1 MNTSVQQCED
11 VQQAIGD
18 YEQQLVA
25 LAEKNT
31 AIRAADAEIISSL
44 KAALDQ
50 KTLLLKIATNQLSV
64 AKTASSALS
73 CLTNAMNDNGP
84 SDAIQD
90 FVHDVVVMCTE
101 PGTDEFVLKW
111 KRADGAQSCST
122 RYTRLKRR
130 SLLKTDASDSSRK
143 RWVSTKARELID
155 LVGSVSK
162 EHFGSILK
170 MIGHRSGFIVVD
182 HGELMLSVAQCVAIR
197 DHIGT
202 GSNGLYR
209 LKQALEALLPVLKGL
224 LIPPNIRNKMSIKE
238 REGVVPLWVA
248 EVNCTITQKGNRRGM
263 CTYYYCEYP
272 AQLIANMIRRMF
284 LDGAYEESFS
294 FSSLNDKL
302 VVAIGIDKSDKDLVG
317 TMRICN
323 RKKGNSGLQ
332 VQAFACLEGPVAEC
346 YANEILTFGNAMY
359 PTCQTLQHLEDDF
372 YFVLI
377 FSASVDKKR
386 LCACSIFLPVPNPPQ
401 LTQRKL
407 RVTYLRLAV
416 NESLVKFDDTR
427 TDADEGEP
435 GKTIDRDDGLPPEVV
450 IPLNQSDITV
460 RLIHSK
466 NNGSMMVGYQVLID
480 DVVISTLKL
489 YHSFELCGFK
499 PEDIQVSCKQ
509 LSGQLANDNKQ
520 INILTGQCSCTVKH
534 PMACC
539 MVSKVNLGV
548 APEWI
553 QRRLLEDKI
562 ASVKWAFTLSPTI
575 AY

>member
-224 LIPPNIRNKMSIKE
+224 LIPPNIRNKMTIKE
-238 REGVVPLWVA
+238 REGVVPSRVA
-248 EVNCTITQKGNRRGM
+248 EVNCTIT
-263 CTYYYCEYP
+263 
-272 AQLIANMIRRMF
+272 
-284 LDGAYEESFS
+284 
-294 FSSLNDKL
+294 
-302 VVAIGIDKSDKDLVG
+302 
-317 TMRICN
+317 
-323 RKKGNSGLQ
+323 
-332 VQAFACLEGPVAEC
+332 
-346 YANEILTFGNAMY
+346 
-359 PTCQTLQHLEDDF
+359 
-372 YFVLI
+372 
-377 FSASVDKKR
+377 
-386 LCACSIFLPVPNPPQ
+386 
-401 LTQRKL
+401 
-407 RVTYLRLAV
+407 
-416 NESLVKFDDTR
+416 
-427 TDADEGEP
+427 
-435 GKTIDRDDGLPPEVV
+435 
-450 IPLNQSDITV
+450 
-460 RLIHSK
+460 
-466 NNGSMMVGYQVLID
+466 
-480 DVVISTLKL
+480 
-489 YHSFELCGFK
+489 
-499 PEDIQVSCKQ
+499 
-509 LSGQLANDNKQ
+509 
-520 INILTGQCSCTVKH
+520 
-534 PMACC
+534 
-539 MVSKVNLGV
+539 
-548 APEWI
+548 
-553 QRRLLEDKI
+553 
-562 ASVKWAFTLSPTI
+562 
-575 AY
+575 